1 MALPLIIPSHNQ
13 TRKFYENMLRSFNT
27 CTIFNLFGRDS
38 MSISLFDLFSIGIGP
53 SSSHT
58 VGPMLAA
65 NEFLQ
70 LLETKG
76 LFAKTERV
84 KIELYGSL
92 ALTGVGHGT
101 DKAILNGL
109 EGKAPETVVPETMV
123 PRMKEILASQKLCV
137 AGKKDIPFHKE
148 ADFIFFQKERLEKH
162 TNGMRF
168 TAFDQKGQ
176 ALISQVY
183 YSIGGGFIVTE
194 EGYDQASTEASLLP
208 YPFGTAAQLLKHCKE
223 NKLSIAELMMANEM
237 TWRSKDEIHAGIL
250 AIAKVMDDCIENG
263 CHHPGILPGGLN
275 VKRRAPDL
283 YQKLMEQKGVPS
295 IYERSDV
302 MNLLNLYAMAV
313 NEENAAGG
321 RIVTAPTNGAA
332 GIIPA
337 VLKYCQKA
345 HDKMDKEAIFTYF
358 LTAAAIGI
366 LYKKGASISGAEVG
380 CQGEVGVA
388 SSMAAAA
395 LTAVLG
401 GSIEQIENAA
411 EIAMEHHLGMTCDP
425 VMGLV
430 QIPCIERNA
439 MGSVKAVNA
448 SRMALIG
455 DGQHQISLDKVINT
469 MKQTGR
475 DMQSIYKETSLGG
488 LAVNL
493 PEC

>member
-1 MALPLIIPSHNQ
+1 M
-13 TRKFYENMLRSFNT
+13 
-27 CTIFNLFGRDS
+27 NLS
-38 MSISLFDLFSIGIGP
+38 VFDLFSIGIGP

-65 NEFLQ
+65 NAFVQ
-70 LLETKG
+70 LLENKHI
-76 LFAKTERV
+76 FQNVERI

-92 ALTGVGHGT
+92 ALTGKGHGT

-109 EGKAPETVVPETMV
+109 EYQTPESVVPESMV
-123 PRMKEILASQKLCV
+123 PRMHEILHSCKLSLGGTKTISFNESC
-137 AGKKDIPFHKE
+137 
-148 ADFIFFQKERLEKH
+148 DFLFLQKELLPKH

-168 TAFDQKGQ
+168 SAFDKNNSL
-176 ALISQVY
+176 LIDQVY
-183 YSIGGGFIVTE
+183 YSIGGGFICTE
-194 EGYDQASTEASLLP
+194 DEFDHATDDLNAPPYPFETGDQLLKLCKENQLSIAQLMLVNEQTWRSTEAIQQ
-208 YPFGTAAQLLKHCKE
+208 GI
-223 NKLSIAELMMANEM
+223 LSIA
-237 TWRSKDEIHAGIL
+237 D
-250 AIAKVMDDCIENG
+250 VMDACIENG
-263 CHHPGILPGGLN
+263 CKHPGVLPGGLQL
-275 VKRRAPDL
+275 KRRAPEL
-283 YQKLMEQKGVPS
+283 YQKLMDKKGIKSIFEQ
-295 IYERSDV
+295 SDI
-302 MNLLNLYAMAV
+302 MSRLNLYAMAV

-337 VLKYCQKA
+337 VLKYCQEA
-345 HDKMDKEAIFTYF
+345 HERMSNDDIYIYF

-366 LYKKGASISGAEVG
+366 LYKKRASISGAEVG

-388 SSMAAAA
+388 ASMAAAA

-401 GSIEQIENAA
+401 GTVEQVENAA

-439 MGSVKAVNA
+439 MGAVKAVNA
-448 SRMALIG
+448 ARMALMG
-455 DGQHQISLDKVINT
+455 DGQHHISLDKVIKT
-469 MKQTGR
+469 MMQTGK
-475 DMQSIYKETSLGG
+475 DMQSIYKETSMGG

>member
-1 MALPLIIPSHNQ
+1 
-13 TRKFYENMLRSFNT
+13 
-27 CTIFNLFGRDS
+27 

-58 VGPMLAA
+58 VGPMIAA

-70 LLETKG
+70 LLEKDHC
-76 LFAKTERV
+76 FAKTQRV
-84 KIELYGSL
+84 KTELYGSL
-92 ALTGVGHGT
+92 ALTGKGHAT

-109 EGKAPETVVPETMV
+109 EGKLPDTVVPETMV
-123 PRMKEILASQKLCV
+123 PRAKEIISNQTLWL
-137 AGKKDIPFHKE
+137 AGKKEIPFNEKQ
-148 ADFIFFQKERLEKH
+148 DFLLLQKELLPKH

-168 TAFDQKGQ
+168 TAFDNNGNE
-176 ALISQVY
+176 LLSQVY

-194 EGYDQASTEASLLP
+194 EEYDHPAADPHVVP
-208 YPFGTAAQLLKHCKE
+208 YPFETGQQLLDHCK
-223 NKLSIAELMMANEM
+223 NNNLSISEIMMENERS
-237 TWRSKDEIHAGIL
+237 WRDTDAIHSGIL
-250 AIAKVMDDCIENG
+250 AIAKVMDNCIENG
-263 CHHPGILPGGLN
+263 CHHDGILPGGLL

-283 YQKLMEQKGVPS
+283 LRKINGNKGVPS

-302 MNLLNLYAMAV
+302 MNRLNLYAMAV

-337 VLKYCQKA
+337 VLRYCQDA
-345 HDKMDKEAIFTYF
+345 HEKLHNDDVYTYF
-358 LTAAAIGI
+358 LTSAAIGI

-388 SSMAAAA
+388 SSMAAAG

-401 GSIEQIENAA
+401 GTTEQIENAA

-448 SRMALIG
+448 CRMALIG
-455 DGQHQISLDKVINT
+455 DGQHKISLDKVIKT

-488 LAVNL
+488 LAVNM

>member
-1 MALPLIIPSHNQ
+1 
-13 TRKFYENMLRSFNT
+13 
-27 CTIFNLFGRDS
+27 

-58 VGPMLAA
+58 VGPMSAA

-70 LLETKG
+70 LLETKN
-76 LFAKTERV
+76 LFTQISRM

-92 ALTGVGHGT
+92 ALTGKGHGT

-109 EGKAPETVVPETMV
+109 EGKAPESVEPESMV
-123 PRMKEILASQKLCV
+123 PRMREILNTHTLCL
-137 AGKKDIPFHKE
+137 AGKRNIPFHE
-148 ADFIFFQKERLEKH
+148 ETDFLFLQKELLPKH

-168 TAFDQKGQ
+168 TAFDPENQEI
-176 ALISQVY
+176 ISQVY
-183 YSIGGGFIVTE
+183 YSIGGGFITTE
-194 EGYDQASTEASLLP
+194 EDFEHTSAAAHDLP
-208 YPFGTAAQLLKHCKE
+208 YPFETAEQLLIHCK
-223 NKLSIAELMMANEM
+223 NNHMSIAEIMMANELN
-237 TWRSKDEIHAGIL
+237 WRDKDAIHAGIL
-250 AIAKVMDDCIENG
+250 NLAKVMNDCIEHG
-263 CHHPGILPGGLN
+263 CHHPGILPGGLQ

-283 YQKLMEQKGVPS
+283 FQKLHQKKGVVS
-295 IYERSDV
+295 IYERSDL
-302 MNLLNLYAMAV
+302 MNHLNLYAMAV

-337 VLKYCQKA
+337 VLKYCQEA
-345 HDKMDKEAIFTYF
+345 HDKMSQEDVFTYF

-395 LTAVLG
+395 ITAVLG
-401 GSIEQIENAA
+401 GTVEQVENAA

-425 VMGLV
+425 VLGLV

-455 DGQHQISLDKVINT
+455 DGQHQISLDKVIRT
-469 MKQTGR
+469 MKQTGK
-475 DMQSIYKETSLGG
+475 DMQSIYKETSMGG

>member
-1 MALPLIIPSHNQ
+1 MN
-13 TRKFYENMLRSFNT
+13 
-27 CTIFNLFGRDS
+27 
-38 MSISLFDLFSIGIGP
+38 ISVFDLFSIGIGP

-65 NEFLQ
+65 NAFLHLLDQNQ
-70 LLETKG
+70 LLVNTH
-76 LFAKTERV
+76 RV
-84 KIELYGSL
+84 KVELYGSL
-92 ALTGVGHGT
+92 ALTGKGHGT

-109 EGKAPETVVPETMV
+109 ENQAPETVVPERMV
-123 PRMKEILASQKLCV
+123 PRMKEILETQLLNL
-137 AGKKDIPFHKE
+137 AGKKIIHFEEKR
-148 ADFIFFQKERLEKH
+148 DFLFLQKELLPLH

-168 TAFDQKGQ
+168 SAFDNMDT
-176 ALISQVY
+176 LLFTQVY
-183 YSIGGGFIVTE
+183 YSIGGGFITTE
-194 EGYDQASTEASLLP
+194 EEFHHTGVDSNPPPFLFSTAE
-208 YPFGTAAQLLKHCKE
+208 QLLKLCKE
-223 NKLSIAELMMANEM
+223 NNFSIAELMLENEK
-237 TWRSKDEIHAGIL
+237 TWRTVDEIHLGIL
-250 AIAKVMDDCIENG
+250 AIAKVMDDCIASG
-263 CHHPGILPGGLN
+263 CQHDGILPGGLN
-275 VKRRAPDL
+275 LKRRAPDL
-283 YQKLMEQKGVPS
+283 YRKLIDQKGIKS
-295 IYERSDV
+295 IFEQSDI
-302 MNLLNLYAMAV
+302 MNQLNLYAMAV

-337 VLKYCQKA
+337 VLKYCQQA
-345 HDKMDKEAIFTYF
+345 HDRMSSEDIYTYF

-388 SSMAAAA
+388 SSMAAAG

-401 GSIEQIENAA
+401 GTIEQVENAA

-425 VMGLV
+425 VLGLV

-448 SRMALIG
+448 TRMALIG
-455 DGQHQISLDKVINT
+455 DGQHHISLDKVIKT
-469 MKQTGR
+469 MKQTGM
-475 DMQSIYKETSLGG
+475 DMQSIYKETSMGG

>member
-1 MALPLIIPSHNQ
+1 MN
-13 TRKFYENMLRSFNT
+13 
-27 CTIFNLFGRDS
+27 
-38 MSISLFDLFSIGIGP
+38 ISLFDLFSIGIGP

-58 VGPMLAA
+58 VGPMSAA
-65 NEFLQ
+65 NAFLH
-70 LLETKG
+70 LLEINQ
-76 LFAKTERV
+76 LFSTTERI

-92 ALTGVGHGT
+92 ALTGKGHGT

-109 EGKAPETVVPETMV
+109 EGKAPETVEPESMI
-123 PRMKEILASQKLCV
+123 PRMHEIIATKTLCL
-137 AGKKDIPFHKE
+137 AGKKNIPFHE
-148 ADFIFFQKERLEKH
+148 ATDFIFFQKECLPEH
-162 TNGMRF
+162 TNGLRF
-168 TAFDQKGQ
+168 TAFDKSDN
-176 ALISQVY
+176 ALFSQVY
-183 YSIGGGFIVTE
+183 YSIGGGFIATE
-194 EGYDQASTEASLLP
+194 QSFDQPEVETHPLP
-208 YPFGTAAQLLKHCKE
+208 YPFDTAKQLLNHC
-223 NKLSIAELMMANEM
+223 NNNNLTIAELMMANEL
-237 TWRSKDEIHAGIL
+237 TWRDKNAIYNGIL
-250 AIAKVMDDCIENG
+250 NIAGVMDACIENG
-263 CHHPGILPGGLN
+263 CQHPGILPGGLH

-283 YQKLMEQKGVPS
+283 YQKLIAHKGVPS
-295 IYERSDV
+295 IYEQADI

-337 VLKYCQKA
+337 VLKYCQNA
-345 HDKMDKEAIFTYF
+345 HDKMDKEAIYTYF

-401 GSIEQIENAA
+401 GSILQIENAA

-455 DGQHQISLDKVINT
+455 DGQHQISLDKVIKT
-469 MKQTGR
+469 MKQTGM
-475 DMQSIYKETSLGG
+475 DMQSIYKETSMGG
-488 LAVNL
+488 LAVNH

>member
-1 MALPLIIPSHNQ
+1 MN
-13 TRKFYENMLRSFNT
+13 
-27 CTIFNLFGRDS
+27 
-38 MSISLFDLFSIGIGP
+38 ISVFDLFSIGIGP

-65 NEFLQ
+65 NAFLH
-70 LLETKG
+70 LLEQRSLLTN
-76 LFAKTERV
+76 THRV

-92 ALTGVGHGT
+92 ALTGKGHGT

-109 EGKAPETVVPETMV
+109 ENQAPETVIPERMV
-123 PRMKEILASQKLCV
+123 PRMYEIVQTKTLHL
-137 AGKKDIPFHKE
+137 AGKKDIHFDE
-148 ADFIFFQKERLEKH
+148 TTDFLFLQKELLPLH

-168 TAFDQKGQ
+168 TAFDETGS
-176 ALISQVY
+176 LLLSQVY
-183 YSIGGGFIVTE
+183 YSIGGGFIITE
-194 EGYDQASTEASLLP
+194 EDFHTTPEDNNPPP
-208 YPFGTAAQLLKHCKE
+208 YPFSTANQLLELCKQHH
-223 NKLSIAELMMANEM
+223 LTIAELMLENEK
-237 TWRSKDEIHAGIL
+237 TWRSIDEIHQGIL
-250 AIAKVMDDCIENG
+250 SIAKVMDDCIANG
-263 CHHPGILPGGLN
+263 CKHDGILPGGLHL
-275 VKRRAPDL
+275 KRRAPDL
-283 YQKLMEQKGVPS
+283 YKKLIEHQGIKSVFEQ
-295 IYERSDV
+295 SDI
-302 MNLLNLYAMAV
+302 MNHLNLYAMAV

-337 VLKYCQKA
+337 VLKYCQEA
-345 HDKMDKEAIFTYF
+345 HDRMSNEDIFTYF

-388 SSMAAAA
+388 SSMAAAG

-401 GSIEQIENAA
+401 GSIAQVENAA

-425 VMGLV
+425 VLGLV

-448 SRMALIG
+448 TRMALIG
-455 DGQHQISLDKVINT
+455 DGQHHISLDKVIKT
-469 MKQTGR
+469 MKQTGL
-475 DMQSIYKETSLGG
+475 DMQSIYKETSMGG

>member
-1 MALPLIIPSHNQ
+1 
-13 TRKFYENMLRSFNT
+13 
-27 CTIFNLFGRDS
+27 

-65 NEFLQ
+65 HEFLL
-70 LLETKG
+70 LLEKQNVFHQT
-76 LFAKTERV
+76 ARV

-92 ALTGVGHGT
+92 ALTGKGHAT
-101 DKAILNGL
+101 DIAILNGL
-109 EGKAPETVVPETMV
+109 EGKLPNSIIPQTML
-123 PRMKEILASQKLCV
+123 PRAKEIVATNTLFLNGTHQIAFHEAQDLLLLQKQLL
-137 AGKKDIPFHKE
+137 P
-148 ADFIFFQKERLEKH
+148 KH
-162 TNGMRF
+162 TNGMQF
-168 TAFDQKGQ
+168 IAFDAQGKVLLKQ
-176 ALISQVY
+176 IY
-183 YSIGGGFIVTE
+183 YSIGGGFIVTDE
-194 EGYDQASTEASLLP
+194 EFDHQHVSTDNLP
-208 YPFGTAAQLLKHCKE
+208 YPFETAEQLLKHCKTHQ
-223 NKLSIAELMMANEM
+223 LSIAKLMMQNELF
-237 TWRSKDEIHAGIL
+237 WKDEAAIHAGIL
-250 AIAKVMDDCIENG
+250 NIAHVMNQCIDNG
-263 CHHPGILPGGLN
+263 CQHEGILPGGLY

-283 YQKLMEQKGVPS
+283 YKKIKENKGVQS

-302 MNLLNLYAMAV
+302 MNRLNLYAMAV

-337 VLKYCQKA
+337 VLRYCQDA
-345 HDKMDKEAIFTYF
+345 HKKLEDEDIFTYF

-388 SSMAAAA
+388 SSMAAAG

-401 GSIEQIENAA
+401 GTNEQIENAA

-455 DGQHQISLDKVINT
+455 DGQHHISLDKVIKT
-469 MKQTGR
+469 MKQTGA